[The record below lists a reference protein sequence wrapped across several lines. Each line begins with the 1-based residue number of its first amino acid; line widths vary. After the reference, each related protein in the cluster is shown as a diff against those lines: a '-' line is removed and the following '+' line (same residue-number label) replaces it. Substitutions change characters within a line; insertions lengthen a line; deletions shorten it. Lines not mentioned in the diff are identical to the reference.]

1 MTPIPEADNID
12 TRILAALARGTH
24 VDVARLAPEAT
35 LESLA
40 ITSLDVVN
48 ALFEIE
54 DEFKIEVPMERDE
67 PLATVGDVMA
77 KVRKLVAASTSA

>member
-1 MTPIPEADNID
+1 MPSPPEADD
-12 TRILAALARGTH
+12 VDARILAAIARGAH
-24 VDVARLAPEAT
+24 VDVARLAPDAT

-67 PLATVGDVMA
+67 PLATVGDVLA
-77 KVRKLVAASTSA
+77 KIRGILAASSNG

>member
-1 MTPIPEADNID
+1 MPEADDID
-12 TRILAALARGTH
+12 ARILAALARGTH
-24 VDVARLAPEAT
+24 VEVARLAPSAT

-67 PLATVGDVMA
+67 PLATVGDVVA